1 METTERESPEVGRAR
16 ERVAWHA
23 LDAEAVL
30 ERLDSS
36 RTGLSAEEV
45 ARRLA
50 VHGRN
55 HIARATRVHPVRI
68 LLHQF
73 TGALVYV
80 LMAALVISL
89 AIGHWQ
95 DAIVIGVVL
104 VLNAAVGFVQQ
115 YRAEHA
121 ISALMSLVSPGATV
135 VRDGARRA
143 ISSEELVP
151 GDVVWLSSGDL
162 VPADL
167 RLLDEASLRIDEA
180 ILTGESVTVAKH
192 PDRLEGD
199 GALPVAERR
208 NMAFMGTPVASGRAR
223 GVVVA
228 TGAATEIG
236 AIAEEIRGA
245 ERAETPLQV
254 RLSRFGRRISI
265 AIVALA
271 ALSFGIGLLRGE
283 PLADMFLTAVAI
295 AVSAVPEG
303 LPVVM
308 TIALAVGVRRMARRR
323 AIVRRL
329 PAVETLGSCT
339 VIVTDKTGTLTRNEM
354 TVQQLWSDGALYSV
368 TGSGLDLDGKLLRD
382 GVEAPIGPDSPV
394 HQMLLGALLCNEAEL
409 RREPDGAQTRGDPTE
424 VALLVAAAKAGLDR
438 ELALERMP
446 RLAQVPFE
454 SWRQYAASL
463 HRVDGDETVFV
474 KGAPEVVAAMCDTSL
489 GADGETPI
497 DCDAVLR
504 EAERMA
510 AEGLRVLAVAVGRD
524 ETAAHDVLRGNPRGL
539 ALAGLVGMLDPPRE
553 EVAGA
558 VAACRR
564 AGLRVVMV
572 TGDHARTAATIAAR
586 IGLPVEGEVLSGA
599 TLAGLDDDAL
609 RDELRRRSVFARVSP
624 HDKLRIVRTL
634 AGMGHVVAVTGDGVN
649 DAPALKAA
657 HVGASMGLSGTD
669 VAKEASEIVL
679 TDDNFATVAAAIE
692 EGRTA
697 FSNIRK
703 ATFFLVSSGVS
714 ELLAIL
720 GSLVLR
726 LPLPLL
732 PAQILWLNLVTNG
745 VEDVALAVEPAEPEQ
760 ATEPPRPVR
769 EGIISRRL
777 LERLLIAGVV
787 MALGTLGIFLLEW
800 DGDPDR
806 LGYARV
812 AALSTLVAFQMVHVG
827 NCRSEHRSV
836 FTLNPFSNRF
846 LVIGVVASMGLHVL
860 ALHLPWTQTL
870 LGVEP
875 LSLATWGRIGLVSL
889 SIVVAEEIHKR
900 ARPVLRRSA
909 GGARAW
915 A

>member
-424 VALLVAAAKAGLDR
+424 VALLVAAGKAGLDR

-860 ALHLPWTQTL
+860 ALHLPWTQML

-889 SIVVAEEIHKR
+889 SIVAAEEIHKR